1 MCFIDFV
8 SRCRRNGLHSQ
19 AFRLY
24 KPFWGLNTACLPVV
38 LFLSLSQVLKGFKN
52 RWMESK
58 VGWGSLCVIECQEA
72 SWLALTVSCTRRKG
86 H

>member
-1 MCFIDFV
+1 MFYTFCIKMPEKWSSLPSFQA
-8 SRCRRNGLHSQ
+8 LQ
-19 AFRLY
+19 AFLGV
-24 KPFWGLNTACLPVV
+24 KHSLPACCS
-38 LFLSLSQVLKGFKN
+38 FSLSQVLKGFKN

-72 SWLALTVSCTRRKG
+72 SWLALIVSCTWRKG